1 MGSANRRLELPTLK
15 MGWRVAVSALL
26 LCGSSQSRPSL
37 LGAADGGD
45 HHHHHE
51 PHHEPHQAV
60 DYSYSDYDYQPEEG
74 RSLGAED
81 EYYED
86 IAPARAYNFQFQE
99 EGQSRQ
105 EEQNEDGLVTGS
117 YSYLGADGV
126 EHVVNYRAGAGICF
140 EIMDPSVEQMFADFG
155 AKKVVDPLPV
165 AAVRDAAPAVVVEA
179 AVAADSLYGAPAA
192 APEDVVEADSLY
204 GAPAAAPDT
213 LYGAPAEELPTYS
226 EELPSYVELDESSS
240 EAVEATTTGMMM
252 MDPSYYFQYKSADS
266 ERTED
271 ADSNGDVV
279 GSYSY
284 LSPGGQEIVV
294 RYKAG
299 ADTGFVIENQEELN
313 SALLRAASE
322 PFEAAEEV
330 VVEQASEPR
339 EHVFTLEEDDED
351 VLPTPLSGSPPPLES
366 LYSAPPPTPA
376 VAQPTSLYGAPALEP
391 LPSYEEADAVAAPA
405 MMMMMDPSYNFAY
418 TGDAGNREEAADSEG
433 VVTGSYSYLSPEGN
447 EILVRYTA
455 GADTGF
461 VIENSDE
468 LAASV
473 REATDAGAEAAAAR
487 ASAAPL
493 PIASSASDSVVISV
507 PDSLY
512 GAPAAETLPS
522 YQEEITAPDTL
533 YGAPAEPLPS
543 YQEEPAAAPPQMV
556 MDASFNFA
564 VDEEAD
570 RTGERT
576 GSYSYQ
582 APDGTLVKVRYTAGR
597 DGFVILNPEEVL
609 PQAPQV

>member
-1 MGSANRRLELPTLK
+1 MGVLYGGSSCPQK
-15 MGWRVAVSALL
+15 MGWRVAVFALL

-37 LGAADGGD
+37 LGAAPGGD

-51 PHHEPHQAV
+51 AHHEPHQSV

-86 IAPARAYNFQFQE
+86 AAPARAYNFQFQGE
-99 EGQSRQ
+99 EQSRQ
-105 EEQNEDGLVTGS
+105 EEQDEDGLVTGS

-126 EHVVNYRAGAGICF
+126 QHTVNYRAGAGIGF
-140 EIMDPSVEQMFADFG
+140 EIIDPSVDQMFADFG
-155 AKKVVDPLPV
+155 AKVDDPLPV

-179 AVAADSLYGAPAA
+179 AVDPDA
-192 APEDVVEADSLY
+192 LY

-213 LYGAPAEELPTYS
+213 LYGAPAEELPSYA
-226 EELPSYVELDESSS
+226 EELPTYVELPQDESSA
-240 EAVEATTTGMMM
+240 EEVEATTSGMM

-266 ERTED
+266 ERVED
-271 ADSNGDVV
+271 ADSNGVVV

-330 VVEQASEPR
+330 VEQASEPR
-339 EHVFTLEEDDED
+339 EHVFTLEGDDED
-351 VLPTPLSGSPPPLES
+351 VLPTPLSGSPAPLES
-366 LYSAPPPTPA
+366 LYSAPPPPP

-391 LPSYEEADAVAAPA
+391 LPSYEEAEVAAAPA
-405 MMMMMDPSYNFAY
+405 MMMMDPSCNFAY
-418 TGDAGNREEAADSEG
+418 AGDAGNREEAANSQG

-473 REATDAGAEAAAAR
+473 RQATTAGAEAAAAR
-487 ASAAPL
+487 AAVAAPL
-493 PIASSASDSVVISV
+493 PLASTSAAASDSVVITV

-512 GAPAAETLPS
+512 GAPAESLPS
-522 YQEEITAPDTL
+522 YQEEITAPETL

-543 YQEEPAAAPPQMV
+543 YQEQPAAPPQMV

-564 VDEEAD
+564 VDEEEHKFEEEAD

-597 DGFVILNPEEVL
+597 DGFVILNPDEVL
-609 PQAPQV
+609 PRAPQV

>member
-105 EEQNEDGLVTGS
+105 EEQDEDGLVTGS

-126 EHVVNYRAGAGICF
+126 EHVVNYRAGAGIGF
-140 EIMDPSVEQMFADFG
+140 EIIDPSVEQMFAVFG
-155 AKKVVDPLPV
+155 AKKVDDPLPV

-179 AVAADSLYGAPAA
+179 A
-192 APEDVVEADSLY
+192 VEADSLY

-226 EELPSYVELDESSS
+226 EELPSYVELPLEESSS
-240 EAVEATTTGMMM
+240 VEVVEATTAGVMM
-252 MDPSYYFQYKSADS
+252 MDPSYYFQYKSLDS

-351 VLPTPLSGSPPPLES
+351 VLPTPLSG
-366 LYSAPPPTPA
+366 
-376 VAQPTSLYGAPALEP
+376 
-391 LPSYEEADAVAAPA
+391 
-405 MMMMMDPSYNFAY
+405 
-418 TGDAGNREEAADSEG
+418 
-433 VVTGSYSYLSPEGN
+433 
-447 EILVRYTA
+447 
-455 GADTGF
+455 
-461 VIENSDE
+461 
-468 LAASV
+468 
-473 REATDAGAEAAAAR
+473 
-487 ASAAPL
+487 
-493 PIASSASDSVVISV
+493 
-507 PDSLY
+507 
-512 GAPAAETLPS
+512 
-522 YQEEITAPDTL
+522 
-533 YGAPAEPLPS
+533 
-543 YQEEPAAAPPQMV
+543 
-556 MDASFNFA
+556 
-564 VDEEAD
+564 
-570 RTGERT
+570 
-576 GSYSYQ
+576 
-582 APDGTLVKVRYTAGR
+582 
-597 DGFVILNPEEVL
+597 
-609 PQAPQV
+609 

>member
-1 MGSANRRLELPTLK
+1 
-15 MGWRVAVSALL
+15 
-26 LCGSSQSRPSL
+26 
-37 LGAADGGD
+37 
-45 HHHHHE
+45 
-51 PHHEPHQAV
+51 V

-86 IAPARAYNFQFQE
+86 AAPARAYNFQFQGE
-99 EGQSRQ
+99 EQSRQ
-105 EEQNEDGLVTGS
+105 EEQDEEGLVTGS

-126 EHVVNYRAGAGICF
+126 QHTVNYRAGAGIGF
-140 EIMDPSVEQMFADFG
+140 EIIDPSVDQMFADFG
-155 AKKVVDPLPV
+155 AKVDDPLPV

-179 AVAADSLYGAPAA
+179 PAVAPDALYGAPAA
-192 APEDVVEADSLY
+192 V
-204 GAPAAAPDT
+204 APDT
-213 LYGAPAEELPTYS
+213 LYGAPAEELPSYA
-226 EELPSYVELDESSS
+226 EELPSYVELPLDESSS
-240 EAVEATTTGMMM
+240 EEVEATTTGMM

-271 ADSNGDVV
+271 ADSTGAVV

-294 RYKAG
+294 RYRAG

-322 PFEAAEEV
+322 PFEAAKEV
-330 VVEQASEPR
+330 VVEKASEPR
-339 EHVFTLEEDDED
+339 EHVFTLEGDDED
-351 VLPTPLSGSPPPLES
+351 VLPTPLSGSPPPLDS
-366 LYSAPPPTPA
+366 LYSAPPPA
-376 VAQPTSLYGAPALEP
+376 AAEPTSLYGAPALEP
-391 LPSYEEADAVAAPA
+391 LPSYEEAEAVAAPA
-405 MMMMMDPSYNFAY
+405 MMMMDPSYNFAY
-418 TGDAGNREEAADSEG
+418 AGDAGNREEAADSQG

-512 GAPAAETLPS
+512 GAPAAESLPS
-522 YQEEITAPDTL
+522 YQEEITVPDTL
-533 YGAPAEPLPS
+533 YGAPAEELPS
-543 YQEEPAAAPPQMV
+543 YQEEAAAAPPQMV

-564 VDEEAD
+564 VDEEEQKFEEEAD

-597 DGFVILNPEEVL
+597 DGFVILNPDEVL

>member
-15 MGWRVAVSALL
+15 MGWRVAVFALL

-45 HHHHHE
+45 HE

-86 IAPARAYNFQFQE
+86 VAPARAYNFQFQG

-105 EEQNEDGLVTGS
+105 EEQDEDGLVTGS

-126 EHVVNYRAGAGICF
+126 EHTVNYRAGAGIGF
-140 EIMDPSVEQMFADFG
+140 EIIDPSVEQMFADFG
-155 AKKVVDPLPV
+155 AKKVADPLPV

-179 AVAADSLYGAPAA
+179 AVAADSLYGAP
-192 APEDVVEADSLY
+192 VEADSLY

-213 LYGAPAEELPTYS
+213 LYGAPAEQLPTYS
-226 EELPSYVELDESSS
+226 EELPSYVEIPQDESSS
-240 EAVEATTTGMMM
+240 AEVEATTTGMM

-299 ADTGFVIENQEELN
+299 ADTGFVIENQDELN
-313 SALLRAASE
+313 SVLLRAASE
-322 PFEAAEEV
+322 PFEAAEE
-330 VVEQASEPR
+330 
-339 EHVFTLEEDDED
+339 

-366 LYSAPPPTPA
+366 LYSAPPPPA
-376 VAQPTSLYGAPALEP
+376 VAQPTSLYGAPALKP
-391 LPSYEEADAVAAPA
+391 LPSYEEV
-405 MMMMMDPSYNFAY
+405 
-418 TGDAGNREEAADSEG
+418 EA
-433 VVTGSYSYLSPEGN
+433 
-447 EILVRYTA
+447 
-455 GADTGF
+455 
-461 VIENSDE
+461 
-468 LAASV
+468 
-473 REATDAGAEAAAAR
+473 
-487 ASAAPL
+487 
-493 PIASSASDSVVISV
+493 
-507 PDSLY
+507 
-512 GAPAAETLPS
+512 LPS
-522 YQEEITAPDTL
+522 YE
-533 YGAPAEPLPS
+533 
-543 YQEEPAAAPPQMV
+543 
-556 MDASFNFA
+556 
-564 VDEEAD
+564 
-570 RTGERT
+570 
-576 GSYSYQ
+576 
-582 APDGTLVKVRYTAGR
+582 
-597 DGFVILNPEEVL
+597 
-609 PQAPQV
+609 

>member
-1 MGSANRRLELPTLK
+1 
-15 MGWRVAVSALL
+15 
-26 LCGSSQSRPSL
+26 
-37 LGAADGGD
+37 
-45 HHHHHE
+45 
-51 PHHEPHQAV
+51 
-60 DYSYSDYDYQPEEG
+60 
-74 RSLGAED
+74 
-81 EYYED
+81 
-86 IAPARAYNFQFQE
+86 
-99 EGQSRQ
+99 
-105 EEQNEDGLVTGS
+105 
-117 YSYLGADGV
+117 
-126 EHVVNYRAGAGICF
+126 
-140 EIMDPSVEQMFADFG
+140 
-155 AKKVVDPLPV
+155 
-165 AAVRDAAPAVVVEA
+165 
-179 AVAADSLYGAPAA
+179 
-192 APEDVVEADSLY
+192 
-204 GAPAAAPDT
+204 
-213 LYGAPAEELPTYS
+213 
-226 EELPSYVELDESSS
+226 
-240 EAVEATTTGMMM
+240 M

-271 ADSNGDVV
+271 ADSTGAVV

-294 RYKAG
+294 RYRAG
-299 ADTGFVIENQEELN
+299 ADTGFVIENQDELN

-322 PFEAAEEV
+322 PFEAAKEV

-339 EHVFTLEEDDED
+339 EHVFTLEGDDED
-351 VLPTPLSGSPPPLES
+351 VLPTPLSGSPAPLES
-366 LYSAPPPTPA
+366 LYSAPPPAP
-376 VAQPTSLYGAPALEP
+376 VAQPTSLYGAPALDS
-391 LPSYEEADAVAAPA
+391 LPSYEEPEVAAAPA
-405 MMMMMDPSYNFAY
+405 TMMMMDPSYNFAY
-418 TGDAGNREEAADSEG
+418 AGEAGNREEAADSQG

-493 PIASSASDSVVISV
+493 PIASSAASDSVVISV

-512 GAPAAETLPS
+512 GAPAAESLPS
-522 YQEEITAPDTL
+522 YQEEINVPDTL
-533 YGAPAEPLPS
+533 YGAPAEPLPA
-543 YQEEPAAAPPQMV
+543 YEEEAAAAPPQMV

-564 VDEEAD
+564 VDEEEHKFEEEAD

-597 DGFVILNPEEVL
+597 DGFVILNPDEVL

>member
-1 MGSANRRLELPTLK
+1 MKCDVTEVCPGK
-15 MGWRVAVSALL
+15 MGWRVAVVALL

-37 LGAADGGD
+37 LGAAGED
-45 HHHHHE
+45 HHHH
-51 PHHEPHQAV
+51 HHEPHQAV

-86 IAPARAYNFQFQE
+86 IAPASAYNFQFQGE
-99 EGQSRQ
+99 EQSSQ
-105 EEQNEDGLVTGS
+105 EEQDEEGLVTGS

-126 EHVVNYRAGAGICF
+126 QHTVNYRAGAGIGF
-140 EIMDPSVEQMFADFG
+140 EIIDPSVDQMFADFG
-155 AKKVVDPLPV
+155 VKVDDPLPV

-179 AVAADSLYGAPAA
+179 AVAPDA
-192 APEDVVEADSLY
+192 LY

-213 LYGAPAEELPTYS
+213 LYGAPAEELPSYA
-226 EELPSYVELDESSS
+226 EELPSYVELPQDESSA
-240 EAVEATTTGMMM
+240 EEVEATTSGMM

-266 ERTED
+266 ERVED
-271 ADSNGDVV
+271 ADSNGAVV

-322 PFEAAEEV
+322 PFEAAKEV

-339 EHVFTLEEDDED
+339 EHVFTLEGDDED
-351 VLPTPLSGSPPPLES
+351 VLPTPLSGSPPPLDS
-366 LYSAPPPTPA
+366 LYSAPPPA
-376 VAQPTSLYGAPALEP
+376 AAEPTSLYGAPALEP
-391 LPSYEEADAVAAPA
+391 LPSYEEAEAVAAPA
-405 MMMMMDPSYNFAY
+405 MMMMDPSYNFAY
-418 TGDAGNREEAADSEG
+418 TGDAGNREEAADSQG

-487 ASAAPL
+487 ATAAPL

-512 GAPAAETLPS
+512 GAPAAESLPS
-522 YQEEITAPDTL
+522 YQEEITVPDTL
-533 YGAPAEPLPS
+533 YGAPAEELPS
-543 YQEEPAAAPPQMV
+543 YQEEAAAAPPQMV

-564 VDEEAD
+564 VDEEEHKFEEEAD

-597 DGFVILNPEEVL
+597 DGFVILNPDEVL
-609 PQAPQV
+609 PRAPQV

>member
-1 MGSANRRLELPTLK
+1 MGPVLYGGSSCPQK
-15 MGWRVAVSALL
+15 MGWRVAVFALL

-37 LGAADGGD
+37 LGAAPGGD

-51 PHHEPHQAV
+51 ARHEPHQSV

-86 IAPARAYNFQFQE
+86 AAPARAYNFQFQGE
-99 EGQSRQ
+99 EQSRQ

-126 EHVVNYRAGAGICF
+126 QHTVNYRAGAGIGF
-140 EIMDPSVEQMFADFG
+140 EIIDPSVDHMFADFG
-155 AKKVVDPLPV
+155 AKVDEPLPV

-179 AVAADSLYGAPAA
+179 PAVAPDALYGAPAA
-192 APEDVVEADSLY
+192 V
-204 GAPAAAPDT
+204 APDT
-213 LYGAPAEELPTYS
+213 LYGAPAEELPSYA
-226 EELPSYVELDESSS
+226 EELPSYVELPRDESSS
-240 EAVEATTTGMMM
+240 EEVEATTTGMM

-271 ADSNGDVV
+271 ADSTGAVV

-294 RYKAG
+294 RYRAG
-299 ADTGFVIENQEELN
+299 ADTGFVIENQDELN

-322 PFEAAEEV
+322 PFEAKEEV

-339 EHVFTLEEDDED
+339 EHVYTLEGDDED

-366 LYSAPPPTPA
+366 LYSAPPPA
-376 VAQPTSLYGAPALEP
+376 AAEPTSLYGAPALEP
-391 LPSYEEADAVAAPA
+391 LPSYEEAEAVAAPA
-405 MMMMMDPSYNFAY
+405 MMMMDPSYNFAY
-418 TGDAGNREEAADSEG
+418 AGDAGNREEAADSQG

-487 ASAAPL
+487 AVAAAPL
-493 PIASSASDSVVISV
+493 PIGSSAAASDSVVISV

-512 GAPAAETLPS
+512 GAPAPAPAESLPS
-522 YQEEITAPDTL
+522 YQEEIPAPVEL
-533 YGAPAEPLPS
+533 LPS
-543 YQEEPAAAPPQMV
+543 YQEEPAAAPQMV

-564 VDEEAD
+564 VDEEEHKFEEEAD

>member
-1 MGSANRRLELPTLK
+1 MDYS
-15 MGWRVAVSALL
+15 
-26 LCGSSQSRPSL
+26 
-37 LGAADGGD
+37 
-45 HHHHHE
+45 
-51 PHHEPHQAV
+51 
-60 DYSYSDYDYQPEEG
+60 YSYSDYDYQPEEG

-86 IAPARAYNFQFQE
+86 SAPARAYNFQFQVCSFGNATFVPGLIFDPTQG

-105 EEQNEDGLVTGS
+105 EEQDEDGLVTGS

-126 EHVVNYRAGAGICF
+126 QHIVNYRAGAGIGF
-140 EIMDPSVEQMFADFG
+140 EIIDPSVDQMFADFG
-155 AKKVVDPLPV
+155 AKVDDPLPV
-165 AAVRDAAPAVVVEA
+165 AAVRDAAPALVVEA
-179 AVAADSLYGAPAA
+179 PAVAPDALYGAPAA
-192 APEDVVEADSLY
+192 V
-204 GAPAAAPDT
+204 APDT
-213 LYGAPAEELPTYS
+213 LYGAPAEELPSYS
-226 EELPSYVELDESSS
+226 EELPSYVELPLDESSS
-240 EAVEATTTGMMM
+240 EEVEATTTGMM

-271 ADSNGDVV
+271 ADSTGAVV

-322 PFEAAEEV
+322 PFEAAKEV

-339 EHVFTLEEDDED
+339 EHVFTLEDED

-366 LYSAPPPTPA
+366 LYSAPPPA
-376 VAQPTSLYGAPALEP
+376 AAEPTSLYGAPALEP
-391 LPSYEEADAVAAPA
+391 LPSYEEAEVVAAPA
-405 MMMMMDPSYNFAY
+405 MMMMDPSYNFAY
-418 TGDAGNREEAADSEG
+418 TGDAGNREEAADSQG

-487 ASAAPL
+487 AVAAPL
-493 PIASSASDSVVISV
+493 PIVSSAASDSVVISV

-512 GAPAAETLPS
+512 GAPAAESLPS
-522 YQEEITAPDTL
+522 YQEEIIVPDTL
-533 YGAPAEPLPS
+533 YGAPAESLPS
-543 YQEEPAAAPPQMV
+543 YQEEAAAAPPQMV

-564 VDEEAD
+564 VDEEEHKFEEEAD

-597 DGFVILNPEEVL
+597 DGFVILNPDEVL

>member
-1 MGSANRRLELPTLK
+1 MGVLDGGSSCPVK
-15 MGWRVAVSALL
+15 MGWRVAVVALL

-37 LGAADGGD
+37 LGAAGED
-45 HHHHHE
+45 HHHH
-51 PHHEPHQAV
+51 HHEPHQAV

-86 IAPARAYNFQFQE
+86 IAPARAYNFQFQGE
-99 EGQSRQ
+99 EQSRQ
-105 EEQNEDGLVTGS
+105 ETQDEDGLVTGS

-126 EHVVNYRAGAGICF
+126 QHTVNYRAGAGIGF
-140 EIMDPSVEQMFADFG
+140 EIIDPSVDQMFADFG
-155 AKKVVDPLPV
+155 AKMNIEPLPV
-165 AAVRDAAPAVVVEA
+165 AALRDAAPAIVVEA
-179 AVAADSLYGAPAA
+179 PAVAPDALYGAPAEV
-192 APEDVVEADSLY
+192 APL
-204 GAPAAAPDT
+204 DT
-213 LYGAPAEELPTYS
+213 LYGAPAEQLPSYA
-226 EELPSYVELDESSS
+226 EELPGYEELPQADEV
-240 EAVEATTTGMMM
+240 VEATTTGMM

-266 ERTED
+266 ERIED
-271 ADSNGDVV
+271 ADSSGSVI

-284 LSPGGQEIVV
+284 LSPGGEEILV

-313 SALLRAASE
+313 AALLRAASE
-322 PFEAAEEV
+322 PFEAAKEV
-330 VVEQASEPR
+330 EVKAASEQQ
-339 EHVFTLEEDDED
+339 EHVFTLEGDNED
-351 VLPTPLSGSPPPLES
+351 VLPVPLC
-366 LYSAPPPTPA
+366 
-376 VAQPTSLYGAPALEP
+376 GAPAPLEP
-391 LPSYEEADAVAAPA
+391 LPSYEEEDLVAAP

-418 TGDAGNREEAADSEG
+418 TGDAGNREEASDSQG

-447 EILVRYTA
+447 EILVGYTA

-461 VIENSDE
+461 VIENSEE

-473 REATDAGAEAAAAR
+473 REATNAGAEAVAAR
-487 ASAAPL
+487 AVLVAEPL
-493 PIASSASDSVVISV
+493 PLAPTSAASDSVVISV

-512 GAPAAETLPS
+512 GAPPPAESLPS
-522 YQEEITAPDTL
+522 YQEEIVPPDNL
-533 YGAPAEPLPS
+533 YGAPAESLPS
-543 YQEEPAAAPPQMV
+543 YEEQPAAAPQMV

-564 VDEEAD
+564 VDEAEHQFEEEAD

-576 GSYSYQ
+576 GSYSYM

-597 DGFVILNPEEVL
+597 DGFVILNPDEVL

>member
-1 MGSANRRLELPTLK
+1 M
-15 MGWRVAVSALL
+15 
-26 LCGSSQSRPSL
+26 
-37 LGAADGGD
+37 
-45 HHHHHE
+45 
-51 PHHEPHQAV
+51 
-60 DYSYSDYDYQPEEG
+60 
-74 RSLGAED
+74 
-81 EYYED
+81 
-86 IAPARAYNFQFQE
+86 
-99 EGQSRQ
+99 
-105 EEQNEDGLVTGS
+105 
-117 YSYLGADGV
+117 
-126 EHVVNYRAGAGICF
+126 VNYRAGAGIGF
-140 EIMDPSVEQMFADFG
+140 EIIDPSVDQMFVDFG
-155 AKKVVDPLPV
+155 AKMNIEPLPV
-165 AAVRDAAPAVVVEA
+165 AALRDAAPAIVVEA
-179 AVAADSLYGAPAA
+179 PAVAPDALYGAPAA
-192 APEDVVEADSLY
+192 V
-204 GAPAAAPDT
+204 APDT
-213 LYGAPAEELPTYS
+213 LYGAPAEELPSYS
-226 EELPSYVELDESSS
+226 EELPSYVELPRDESSS
-240 EAVEATTTGMMM
+240 EEVEATTTGMM

-271 ADSNGDVV
+271 ADSTGAVV

-294 RYKAG
+294 RYRAG

-330 VVEQASEPR
+330 VVEQASEPS
-339 EHVFTLEEDDED
+339 EHVFTLEGDDED

-366 LYSAPPPTPA
+366 LYSAPPPPA

-391 LPSYEEADAVAAPA
+391 LPSYEEAEVAAPPA
-405 MMMMMDPSYNFAY
+405 MMMMDPSYNFAY
-418 TGDAGNREEAADSEG
+418 AGDAGNREEAADSQG

-473 REATDAGAEAAAAR
+473 RQATNAGAEAAAAR
-487 ASAAPL
+487 SVVAAPL
-493 PIASSASDSVVISV
+493 PLASTSAAASDSVVITV

-512 GAPAAETLPS
+512 GAPAESLPS
-522 YQEEITAPDTL
+522 YQEEITAPETL

-543 YQEEPAAAPPQMV
+543 YQEESAAPPQMV

-564 VDEEAD
+564 VDEEEHKFEEEAD

-597 DGFVILNPEEVL
+597 DGFVILNPDEVL

>member
-1 MGSANRRLELPTLK
+1 M
-15 MGWRVAVSALL
+15 
-26 LCGSSQSRPSL
+26 
-37 LGAADGGD
+37 
-45 HHHHHE
+45 
-51 PHHEPHQAV
+51 

-86 IAPARAYNFQFQE
+86 AAPARAYNFQFQVCSFGHAHICARSDLCPTQGE
-99 EGQSRQ
+99 EQSRQ
-105 EEQNEDGLVTGS
+105 EEQDEEGLVTGS

-126 EHVVNYRAGAGICF
+126 QHTVNYRAGAGIGF
-140 EIMDPSVEQMFADFG
+140 EIIDPSVDQMFADFG
-155 AKKVVDPLPV
+155 AKVDDPLPV
-165 AAVRDAAPAVVVEA
+165 TAVRDAAPAVVVEA
-179 AVAADSLYGAPAA
+179 PAVAPDALYGAPAA
-192 APEDVVEADSLY
+192 V
-204 GAPAAAPDT
+204 APDT
-213 LYGAPAEELPTYS
+213 LYGAPAEELPSYA
-226 EELPSYVELDESSS
+226 EELPSYVELPRDESSS
-240 EAVEATTTGMMM
+240 EEVEATTTGMM

-271 ADSNGDVV
+271 ADSTGAVV

-294 RYKAG
+294 RYRAG

-322 PFEAAEEV
+322 PFEAAKEV

-339 EHVFTLEEDDED
+339 EHVFTLEGDDED
-351 VLPTPLSGSPPPLES
+351 VLPTPLSGSPPPLDS
-366 LYSAPPPTPA
+366 LYSAPPPA
-376 VAQPTSLYGAPALEP
+376 AAEPTSLYGAPALEP
-391 LPSYEEADAVAAPA
+391 LPSYEEAEAVAAPA
-405 MMMMMDPSYNFAY
+405 MMMMDPSYNFAY
-418 TGDAGNREEAADSEG
+418 TGDAGNREEAADSQG

-512 GAPAAETLPS
+512 GAPAAESLPS

-533 YGAPAEPLPS
+533 YGAPAEELPS
-543 YQEEPAAAPPQMV
+543 YQEEAAAAPPQMV

-564 VDEEAD
+564 VDEEEHKFEEEAD

-597 DGFVILNPEEVL
+597 DGFVILNPDEVL

>member
-15 MGWRVAVSALL
+15 MGWRVAVFALL

-45 HHHHHE
+45 HE

-86 IAPARAYNFQFQE
+86 IAPARAYNFQFQG

-105 EEQNEDGLVTGS
+105 EEQDEDGLVTGS

-126 EHVVNYRAGAGICF
+126 EHTVNYRAGAGIGF
-140 EIMDPSVEQMFADFG
+140 EIIDPSVEQMFADFG
-155 AKKVVDPLPV
+155 AKKVDDPLPV

-179 AVAADSLYGAPAA
+179 AVS
-192 APEDVVEADSLY
+192 ADSLY

-213 LYGAPAEELPTYS
+213 LYGAPAEQLPNYS
-226 EELPSYVELDESSS
+226 EELPSYVEKSSS
-240 EAVEATTTGMMM
+240 EEVEAITTGMMM
-252 MDPSYYFQYKSADS
+252 MDPSYYFQYKSLDS

-313 SALLRAASE
+313 SVLLRAASE

-339 EHVFTLEEDDED
+339 EHVFTLEGDDED

-366 LYSAPPPTPA
+366 LYSAPPPA
-376 VAQPTSLYGAPALEP
+376 AAEPTSLYGAPALEP
-391 LPSYEEADAVAAPA
+391 LPSYEEAEAVAAPA
-405 MMMMMDPSYNFAY
+405 MMMMDPSYNFAY
-418 TGDAGNREEAADSEG
+418 AGDAGNREEAADSQG

-487 ASAAPL
+487 AVAAAPL
-493 PIASSASDSVVISV
+493 PIGSSAAASDSVVISV

-512 GAPAAETLPS
+512 GAPAPAPAESLPS
-522 YQEEITAPDTL
+522 YQEEIPAPVEL
-533 YGAPAEPLPS
+533 LPS
-543 YQEEPAAAPPQMV
+543 YQEEPAAAPQMV

-564 VDEEAD
+564 VDEEEHKFEEEAD

>member
-1 MGSANRRLELPTLK
+1 
-15 MGWRVAVSALL
+15 
-26 LCGSSQSRPSL
+26 
-37 LGAADGGD
+37 
-45 HHHHHE
+45 
-51 PHHEPHQAV
+51 V

-86 IAPARAYNFQFQE
+86 AAPARAYNFQFQGE
-99 EGQSRQ
+99 EQSRQ
-105 EEQNEDGLVTGS
+105 EEQDEEGLVTGS

-126 EHVVNYRAGAGICF
+126 QHTVNYRAGAGIGF
-140 EIMDPSVEQMFADFG
+140 EIIDPSVDQMFADFG
-155 AKKVVDPLPV
+155 AKVDDPLPV

-179 AVAADSLYGAPAA
+179 PAVAPDALYGAPAA
-192 APEDVVEADSLY
+192 V
-204 GAPAAAPDT
+204 APDT
-213 LYGAPAEELPTYS
+213 LYGAPAEELPSYA
-226 EELPSYVELDESSS
+226 EELPSYVELPRDESSS
-240 EAVEATTTGMMM
+240 EEVEATTTGMM

-271 ADSNGDVV
+271 ADSTGAVV

-294 RYKAG
+294 RYRAG

-322 PFEAAEEV
+322 PFEAAKEV

-339 EHVFTLEEDDED
+339 EHVFTLEGDDED
-351 VLPTPLSGSPPPLES
+351 VLPTPLSGSPPPLDS
-366 LYSAPPPTPA
+366 LYSAPPPA
-376 VAQPTSLYGAPALEP
+376 AAEPTSLYGAPALEP
-391 LPSYEEADAVAAPA
+391 LPSYEEAEAVAAPA
-405 MMMMMDPSYNFAY
+405 MMMMDPSYNFAY
-418 TGDAGNREEAADSEG
+418 AGDAGNREEAADSQG

-512 GAPAAETLPS
+512 GAPAAESLPS

-533 YGAPAEPLPS
+533 YGAPAEELPS
-543 YQEEPAAAPPQMV
+543 YQEEAAAAPPQMV

-564 VDEEAD
+564 VDEEEQKFEEEAD

-597 DGFVILNPEEVL
+597 DGFVILNPDEVL

>member
-1 MGSANRRLELPTLK
+1 
-15 MGWRVAVSALL
+15 
-26 LCGSSQSRPSL
+26 
-37 LGAADGGD
+37 
-45 HHHHHE
+45 
-51 PHHEPHQAV
+51 
-60 DYSYSDYDYQPEEG
+60 
-74 RSLGAED
+74 
-81 EYYED
+81 
-86 IAPARAYNFQFQE
+86 
-99 EGQSRQ
+99 
-105 EEQNEDGLVTGS
+105 
-117 YSYLGADGV
+117 
-126 EHVVNYRAGAGICF
+126 
-140 EIMDPSVEQMFADFG
+140 MFADFG
-155 AKKVVDPLPV
+155 AKVDDPLPV

-179 AVAADSLYGAPAA
+179 PAVAPDALYGAPAA
-192 APEDVVEADSLY
+192 V
-204 GAPAAAPDT
+204 APDT
-213 LYGAPAEELPTYS
+213 LYGAPAEELPSYS
-226 EELPSYVELDESSS
+226 EELPSYVELPRDESSS
-240 EAVEATTTGMMM
+240 EEVEATTTGMM

-266 ERTED
+266 ERVED
-271 ADSNGDVV
+271 ADSNGAVV

-313 SALLRAASE
+313 SALLRASSE

-339 EHVFTLEEDDED
+339 EHVFTLEGDDED

-366 LYSAPPPTPA
+366 LYSAPPPPA

-391 LPSYEEADAVAAPA
+391 LPSYEEAEAVAAPA
-405 MMMMMDPSYNFAY
+405 MMMMDPSYNFAY
-418 TGDAGNREEAADSEG
+418 AGDAGNREEAADSQG

-512 GAPAAETLPS
+512 GAPAAESLPS

-533 YGAPAEPLPS
+533 YGAPAEELPS
-543 YQEEPAAAPPQMV
+543 YQEEAAAAPPQMV

-564 VDEEAD
+564 VDEEEQKFEEEAD

-597 DGFVILNPEEVL
+597 DGFVILNPDEVL

>member
-1 MGSANRRLELPTLK
+1 MHTFVPDLICDPTQ
-15 MGWRVAVSALL
+15 G
-26 LCGSSQSRPSL
+26 
-37 LGAADGGD
+37 
-45 HHHHHE
+45 
-51 PHHEPHQAV
+51 
-60 DYSYSDYDYQPEEG
+60 EE
-74 RSLGAED
+74 
-81 EYYED
+81 
-86 IAPARAYNFQFQE
+86 
-99 EGQSRQ
+99 QSRQ
-105 EEQNEDGLVTGS
+105 EEQDEEGLVTGS

-126 EHVVNYRAGAGICF
+126 QHTVNYRAGAGIGF
-140 EIMDPSVEQMFADFG
+140 EIIDPSVDQMFADFG
-155 AKKVVDPLPV
+155 AKVDDPLPV

-179 AVAADSLYGAPAA
+179 PAVAPDALYGAPAA
-192 APEDVVEADSLY
+192 V
-204 GAPAAAPDT
+204 APDT
-213 LYGAPAEELPTYS
+213 LYGAPAEELPSYA
-226 EELPSYVELDESSS
+226 EELPSYVELPRDESSS
-240 EAVEATTTGMMM
+240 EEVEATTTGMM

-271 ADSNGDVV
+271 ADSTGAVV

-294 RYKAG
+294 RYRAG
-299 ADTGFVIENQEELN
+299 ADTGFVIENQDELN

-322 PFEAAEEV
+322 PFEAAKEV

-339 EHVFTLEEDDED
+339 EHVFTLEGDDED
-351 VLPTPLSGSPPPLES
+351 VLPTPLSGSPPPLDS
-366 LYSAPPPTPA
+366 LYSAPPPA
-376 VAQPTSLYGAPALEP
+376 AAEPTSLYGAPALEP
-391 LPSYEEADAVAAPA
+391 LPSYEEAEAVAAPA
-405 MMMMMDPSYNFAY
+405 MMMMDPSYNFAY
-418 TGDAGNREEAADSEG
+418 TGDAGNREEAADSQG

-512 GAPAAETLPS
+512 GAPAAESLPS

-533 YGAPAEPLPS
+533 YGAPAEELPS
-543 YQEEPAAAPPQMV
+543 YQEEAAAAPPQMV

-564 VDEEAD
+564 VDEEEQKFEEEAD

-597 DGFVILNPEEVL
+597 DGFVILNPDEVL